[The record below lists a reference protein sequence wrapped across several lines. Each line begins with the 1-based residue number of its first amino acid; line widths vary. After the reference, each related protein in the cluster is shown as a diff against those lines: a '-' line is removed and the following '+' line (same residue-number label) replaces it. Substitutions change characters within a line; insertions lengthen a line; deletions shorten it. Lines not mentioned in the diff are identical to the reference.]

1 MTDKKKG
8 DWDFKIDDEPVN
20 PQSGPKKAALSAA
33 ERVKK
38 SSPAPASP
46 KKEAPKASTVLGLN
60 TEDKPKRQT
69 MGQVA
74 RRMAAVEQ
82 MAEITPAFLKDRV
95 MANIV
100 DLALFGSVIYGF
112 YFFKDIIYAEYVK
125 ALAEKGIS
133 QMYDPTLVKNVQMT
147 IFSVVVLFILHVI
160 PSVIWTKSLGK
171 KIFHI
176 RIGHAELDRHARAFQ
191 IFLRECIAK
200 PISILCVIG
209 FILFFFNANRRSV
222 YDFVA
227 GTTLYI
233 DD

>member
-1 MTDKKKG
+1 MTDKKNG

-38 SSPAPASP
+38 SSPAPAP
-46 KKEAPKASTVLGLN
+46 KKREAPKANAALGLAN
-60 TEDKPKRQT
+60 ENKPKRQT

-82 MAEITPAFLKDRV
+82 MAEITPAFLKDRI
-95 MANIV
+95 MANVV
-100 DLALFGSVIYGF
+100 DLALFGAVIFGF
-112 YFFKDIIYAEYVK
+112 YHFKDLIYAEYVK

-133 QMYDPTLVKNVQMT
+133 QMYDPNLVKRVQVT
-147 IFSVVVLFILHVI
+147 ILSVIVLFFLHVV

-171 KIFHI
+171 KIFQI
-176 RIGHAELDRHARAFQ
+176 RIGHAELDKHARGFQ

-209 FILFFFNANRRSV
+209 FILPFFNENRRSV
-222 YDFVA
+222 HDFVA